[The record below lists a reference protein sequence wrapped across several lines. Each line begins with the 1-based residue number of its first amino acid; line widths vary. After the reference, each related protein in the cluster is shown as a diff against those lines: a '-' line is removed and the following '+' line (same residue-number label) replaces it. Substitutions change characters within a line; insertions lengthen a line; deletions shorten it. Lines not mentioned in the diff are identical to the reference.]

1 MECASY
7 IYNASSRA
15 KRANDSV
22 FFLDERCDET
32 LLIFQENYRTIEI
45 ESRSSLFDTRK
56 TIAVI
61 KSGINSRRI
70 NSRSIIP
77 RAMWILK
84 LF

>member
-32 LLIFQENYRTIEI
+32 LLIFQENYGTIEI
-45 ESRSSLFDTRK
+45 ESLFDIHE
-56 TIAVI
+56 TIAAI

-77 RAMWILK
+77 LAVWFLK